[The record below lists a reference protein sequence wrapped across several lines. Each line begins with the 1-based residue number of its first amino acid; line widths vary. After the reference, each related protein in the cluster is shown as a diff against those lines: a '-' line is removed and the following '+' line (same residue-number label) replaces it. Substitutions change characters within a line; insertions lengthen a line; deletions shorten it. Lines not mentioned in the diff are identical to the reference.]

1 MSLCRRVKLELRI
14 RTIKK
19 ILVGE
24 FHWGKQKRENT
35 KKVRGIGWEGDAS
48 RTQTKIPRQYLLDM
62 YWFSYAFTINLLN

>member
-24 FHWGKQKRENT
+24 FQRGKQKRENT
-35 KKVRGIGWEGDAS
+35 KSERDRVR
-48 RTQTKIPRQYLLDM
+48 R
-62 YWFSYAFTINLLN
+62 